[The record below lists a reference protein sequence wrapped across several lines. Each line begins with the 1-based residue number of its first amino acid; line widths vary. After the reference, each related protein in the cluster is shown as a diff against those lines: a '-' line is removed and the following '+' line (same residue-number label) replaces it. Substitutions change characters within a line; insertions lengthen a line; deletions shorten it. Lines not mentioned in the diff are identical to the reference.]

1 MTRSRL
7 EAFSDGVFSISIT
20 LLVLDIK
27 IPSTVGSNQELV
39 SSLKQVAPNILAF
52 VFSFLVVGVFW
63 VAHHR
68 IFHFIK
74 KVDHV
79 ILWSNVFYLMS
90 VAFIPFPTSILA
102 AHPFFPTAI
111 VLYSLVLFLCAIQH
125 FWLLRYI
132 YKHPEYKEDE
142 LNKQAYKESLLLA
155 AVGPVCYALAA
166 VFSFVSPVI
175 SFILIL
181 LALVFYIVIV
191 FYILKK
197 SKLWAKETGLP
208 SQRRGTAGVT
218 LDERPNG

>member
-27 IPSTVGSNQELV
+27 IPSQVGSNQELV
-39 SSLKQVAPNILAF
+39 DSIKHVAPNILAF

-74 KVDHV
+74 KVDHI
-79 ILWSNVFYLMS
+79 ILWSNIFYLMS

-111 VLYSLVLFLCAIQH
+111 LLYSLVLLVCGSQH
-125 FWLLRYI
+125 FWLLRFI
-132 YKHPEYKEDE
+132 YKNPEYKEED
-142 LNKQAYKESLLLA
+142 LTRQAYRNSMWLA
-155 AVGPVCYALAA
+155 AVGPICYALAA
-166 VFSFVSPVI
+166 VFSFIHPAI
-175 SFILIL
+175 SFLFIL

-191 FYILKK
+191 YYILRKTN
-197 SKLWAKETGLP
+197 LWAK
-208 SQRRGTAGVT
+208 AH
-218 LDERPNG
+218 